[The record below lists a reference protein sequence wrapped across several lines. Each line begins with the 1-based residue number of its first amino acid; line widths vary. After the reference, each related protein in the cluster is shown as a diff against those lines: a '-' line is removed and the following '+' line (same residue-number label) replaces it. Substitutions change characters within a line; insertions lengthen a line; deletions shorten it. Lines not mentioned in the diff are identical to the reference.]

1 MMKVNVILAT
11 MALLLVGFTAQ
22 AQSTVKIGYTS
33 VELIMDL
40 MPEMEQI
47 GADVQDYQTQLQTNI
62 QTKAADFQKQVE
74 AYQQAAPSMTETAR
88 AAKEQELT
96 KLRDDLQKYEQ
107 DAQTSYQRK
116 LQELL
121 EPVQTKVINAINAVA
136 AENNYKTTL
145 LESQEP
151 LLVDFYADWCGPCQ
165 TLTPVL
171 EKVVAEL
178 QGKVTLFK
186 VNVDKHPQLAQQFAI
201 RSIPHLILFKRGK
214 ILWRKGGL
222 LSSAEL
228 LKQLK
233 AFV

>member
-62 QTKAADFQKQVE
+62 QTKSTDFQKQVE
-74 AYQQAAPSMTETAR
+74 AYQKAAPTMAEAAR

-116 LQELL
+116 LGELL

-136 AENNYKTTL
+136 AENNYTHIFAETAGQSPIL
-145 LESQEP
+145 LYTKEEDKFTELVLTKLGIP
-151 LLVDFYADWCGPCQ
+151 LP
-165 TLTPVL
+165 
-171 EKVVAEL
+171 EK
-178 QGKVTLFK
+178 
-186 VNVDKHPQLAQQFAI
+186 PAQ
-201 RSIPHLILFKRGK
+201 K
-214 ILWRKGGL
+214 
-222 LSSAEL
+222 
-228 LKQLK
+228 
-233 AFV
+233 

>member
-1 MMKVNVILAT
+1 MKVNVLLAT
-11 MALLLVGFTAQ
+11 LALLLFGFTTQ
-22 AQSTVKIGYTS
+22 AQTLKIGYTS

-74 AYQQAAPSMTETAR
+74 AYQQAAATMTETAR

-107 DAQTSYQRK
+107 DAQVSYQRK

-136 AENNYKTTL
+136 AENNYTHIFAETAGQSPIL
-145 LESQEP
+145 LYTKEEDKFTE
-151 LLVDFYADWCGPCQ
+151 LV
-165 TLTPVL
+165 
-171 EKVVAEL
+171 
-178 QGKVTLFK
+178 
-186 VNVDKHPQLAQQFAI
+186 LAKLGI
-201 RSIPHLILFKRGK
+201 EIP
-214 ILWRKGGL
+214 
-222 LSSAEL
+222 
-228 LKQLK
+228 K
-233 AFV
+233 APAQK